1 MTPIQFWIVMIV
13 ISLIAEAL
21 TTSFFSIW
29 FAAGAVCAL
38 IVKLLGG
45 SFAVQMY
52 IFAIT
57 SIIFILLSEFIL
69 KKKFHILKKAPKT
82 NIDSIIGKV
91 GIATKEINNIEGK
104 GEVEIEGK
112 RWTALSADDR
122 IIRKKE
128 RVVIER
134 VEGVKLIVRKKEH

>member
-1 MTPIQFWIVMIV
+1 MTPTQFWI
-13 ISLIAEAL
+13 LIITIALIGEAL
-21 TTSFFSIW
+21 TTAFFSIW

-45 SFAVQMY
+45 SFAIQMY

-69 KKKFHILKKAPKT
+69 KKRLHILKKAPKT
-82 NIDSIIGKV
+82 NIDNVIEQV
-91 GIATKEINNIEGK
+91 GIVTKEINNIEGK

-112 RWTALSADDR
+112 RWTALSADDK
-122 IIRKKE
+122 IIHKKA
-128 RVVIER
+128 RVI
-134 VEGVKLIVRKKEH
+134 VEKVDGVKLVVREKTH